1 MAIEKLS
8 NQAQEVSAQPQS
20 SYSQF
25 EKSFA
30 MANKVA
36 KIRIMIA
43 SGAIAVVAVVVLLGV
58 IVSLGEMNGNVRK
71 VFIEGSSSTDVP
83 EIKR

>member
-1 MAIEKLS
+1 MATKK
-8 NQAQEVSAQPQS
+8 VSAQPVS

-30 MANKVA
+30 TANRVA

-43 SGAIAVVAVVVLLGV
+43 SGTIAILAAAVLIGV
-58 IVSLGEMNGNVRK
+58 ILSLGELNGDVQK
-71 VFIEGSSSTDVP
+71 VFTNEAAMEQQTLS
-83 EIKR
+83 E